1 MGKSE
6 FKGSRVP
13 GYECKGLKNGH
24 IPCRHLNPLI
34 LESLTPSSL
43 SGEAGDKTKINTGIS
58 VIMKKIICKGFSF
71 SGIVSGLKKASQ
83 KDLGLIYSEVPASI
97 AGVFT
102 KNRVQAAPVLL
113 DRERI
118 KKGLCRAVIVNSG
131 SANCCTGVQGMKDAI
146 SETRL
151 AADELNVSE
160 ELVLVASTGVIGK
173 PLALDKIESAVP
185 ELVKALSP
193 GGINNFAQAIMTT
206 DTIPKIV
213 SRKGNIGGSG
223 FNITG
228 VAKGAGMICP
238 DMATMLCFVCTDAG
252 ASPGYLEEVLLSSVE
267 KSFNRITIDGD
278 TSTNDTVLLMANG
291 TSGAVVGSRA
301 DKTYFQELLDEVLKE
316 LAKMVVKDGEGATKL
331 VDIIVKG
338 AGSGSDAEKIA
349 KTIANS
355 SLVKTALFGE
365 DANWGRILA
374 AAGRSGIEFDP
385 GLVSIS
391 FDDVLMVKNGMGC
404 GEAAEIEATK
414 VLKKPEFAIKVDLKM
429 GDGKASVLTCDF
441 SIDYVKINADYRS

>member
-1 MGKSE
+1 MKTIL
-6 FKGSRVP
+6 
-13 GYECKGLKNGH
+13 CNGF
-24 IPCRHLNPLI
+24 L
-34 LESLTPSSL
+34 
-43 SGEAGDKTKINTGIS
+43 
-58 VIMKKIICKGFSF
+58 F
-71 SGIVSGLKKASQ
+71 SGVASGLKKNSQ

-118 KKGLCRAVIVNSG
+118 KRGLCQAVIANSG
-131 SANCCTGVQGMKDAI
+131 SANCCTGDQGMKDAV
-146 SETRL
+146 SEAKL
-151 AADELNVSE
+151 AAYGLNISE

-185 ELVKALSP
+185 ALVKSLSP
-193 GGINNFAQAIMTT
+193 SGINDFAQAIMTT
-206 DTIPKIV
+206 DTVPKIV
-213 SRKGNIGGSG
+213 SRNGNMGGSG

-238 DMATMLCFVCTDAG
+238 DMATMLCFVCTDAE
-252 ASPGYLEEVLLSSVE
+252 ASPVYLQEALAYSVE

-278 TSTNDTVLLMANG
+278 TSTNDTVLIMANG
-291 TSGAVVGSRA
+291 ISGASVKSQSE
-301 DKTYFQELLDEVLKE
+301 KEYFQELLDEVLTE

-331 VDIIVKG
+331 VDVIVKG
-338 AGSGSDAEKIA
+338 AASGSEAEKIA

-365 DANWGRILA
+365 DANWGRIFA
-374 AAGRSGIEFDP
+374 AAGRSGVEFDP
-385 GLVSIS
+385 ELADIW

-404 GEAAEIEATK
+404 GDVAEKEATK
-414 VLKKPEFAIKVDLKM
+414 VLKKPEFAITVDLKN